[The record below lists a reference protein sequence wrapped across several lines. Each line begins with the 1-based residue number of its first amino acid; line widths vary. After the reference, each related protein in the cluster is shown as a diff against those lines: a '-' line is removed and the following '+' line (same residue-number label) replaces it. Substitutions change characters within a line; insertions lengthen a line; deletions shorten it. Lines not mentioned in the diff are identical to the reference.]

1 MIKLFNSG
9 FNVTLNPDNRLM
21 ASTTLSREY
30 EIAKKDFGLTED
42 KENEIIQN
50 TKNSLFQNSNL

>member
-1 MIKLFNSG
+1 VKLLRGG

-30 EIAKKDFGLTED
+30 KIAKQNFGLGDDE
-42 KENEIIQN
+42 EIKLINN
-50 TKNSLFQNSNL
+50 TKNSLFTNS